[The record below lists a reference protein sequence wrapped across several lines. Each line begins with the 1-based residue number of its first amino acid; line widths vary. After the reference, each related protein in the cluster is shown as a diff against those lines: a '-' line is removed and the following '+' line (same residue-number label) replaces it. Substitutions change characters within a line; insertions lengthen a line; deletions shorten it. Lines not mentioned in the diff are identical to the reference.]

1 MSEVEKAVR
10 IFEQEGGSLKRVTQE
25 LGISFQRARK
35 LLTAKGIIINETHE
49 KILNLYSKGKTPKE
63 IADELKLSINT
74 IRSYLPPVRPLY
86 KINQSTNALRIAT
99 WRKNKKNN
107 GE

>member
-1 MSEVEKAVR
+1 MNEAEKAVR
-10 IFEQEGGSLKRVTQE
+10 IFEQEGSSLKRVTQE

-35 LLTAKGIIINETHE
+35 LLTAKGIVINGTHE
-49 KILNLYSKGKTPKE
+49 KILNLYGKGKTPKE

-74 IRSYLPPVRPLY
+74 IHSYLPPARPLY
-86 KINQSTNALRIAT
+86 RINQSANALRIAA
-99 WRKNKKNN
+99 WRENKKNN